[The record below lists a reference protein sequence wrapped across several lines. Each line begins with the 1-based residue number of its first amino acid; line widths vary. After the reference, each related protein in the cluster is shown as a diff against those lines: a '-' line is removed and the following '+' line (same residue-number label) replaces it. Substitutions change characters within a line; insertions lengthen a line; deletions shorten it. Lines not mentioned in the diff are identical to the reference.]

1 MKIETQT
8 YSGTHFV
15 WRTTE
20 HMKIWKFSSP
30 FVSHYCCFFHHLI
43 DGLFLKVGENA
54 EENTLLP
61 IIGKVGGGIQ

>member
-15 WRTTE
+15 WGSTE
-20 HMKIWKFSSP
+20 NLGNYRRLL
-30 FVSHYCCFFHHLI
+30 SHYCCFFHHLI